1 MAKIKTYFTKDEPA
15 PAPSAPSFPRT
26 SDELKARVS
35 SLRAEHVS
43 ITAEILTLERA
54 GVSPPDPTME
64 PTAREAG
71 VALLSGSDPETIAPV
86 VEGPSARLAAL
97 HRRRNA
103 IAEALKL
110 AEDREQIIQA
120 EEFADRLAAHKGEW
134 DGVCRTVLRALLAV
148 EEALQAQDAV
158 RRKIR
163 PLVPLPFNDPCSAL
177 GRLAARNTQLYRAA
191 QLAVN
196 QGLLTET
203 EFNAAV
209 RQADESR

>member
-1 MAKIKTYFTKDEPA
+1 MAKIKTYFSKDEQVAPA
-15 PAPSAPSFPRT
+15 PAPTFPKT

-35 SLRAEHVS
+35 SLRAEHIS

-64 PTAREAG
+64 PTAKEAG

-103 IAEALKL
+103 ITEALKL
-110 AEDREQIIQA
+110 AEDREQIIRA
-120 EEFADRLAAHKGEW
+120 EEFSNRLAAHKPEW
-134 DGVCRTVLRALLAV
+134 DAVCRKVLLALLAV
-148 EEALQAQDAV
+148 EEALQAQDTV

-163 PLVPLPFNDPCSAL
+163 PLVILPFNDPAPAL
-177 GRLAARNTQLYRAA
+177 GRLKDRNTQLYRAA
-191 QLAVN
+191 QLAAN
-196 QGLLTET
+196 QGLITEQ
-203 EFNAAV
+203 EFQAAL
-209 RQADESR
+209 RQADERR